1 MRATKQPWT
10 LSKITASFLSWL
22 GLDRTENKEAQCLQK
37 PDTGSWST
45 PLTPDNH
52 RQAIALSPPSNS
64 SIAGNPSVKYGV
76 QSGKALET

>member
-52 RQAIALSPPSNS
+52 RQAIALSP
-64 SIAGNPSVKYGV
+64 SIAGNPGVEYGV